1 MCWHGIIVCKLRNL
15 SDAFVALMGKN
26 QAEKNTIKQNLNI
39 VKAYRE
45 EGKNKE
51 K

>member
-1 MCWHGIIVCKLRNL
+1 
-15 SDAFVALMGKN
+15 MGKN

-51 K
+51 KWRTYMKQKYRML